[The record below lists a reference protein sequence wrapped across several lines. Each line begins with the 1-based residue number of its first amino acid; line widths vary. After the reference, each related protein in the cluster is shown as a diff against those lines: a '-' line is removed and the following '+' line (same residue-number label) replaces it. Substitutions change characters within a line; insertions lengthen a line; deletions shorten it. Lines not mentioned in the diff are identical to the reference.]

1 MYSVFNTDRYIIRK
15 NYHLVDIKTLIDA
28 VMSSNN
34 PAEAGQILSQAPH
47 PLEHDD
53 ITGVEADAAKYAYDH
68 GLAPDEVRRAF
79 HEGPQNPMYQKAF
92 EHLVTL
98 GAPHINKA
106 IGMTNQMKGSYIPPA
121 FDSEGR
127 VTQRW
132 REGGISVRDQNNKVP
147 VFDTTG
153 KLITQIRSSYT
164 GEPEAFSRPY
174 HEGLNLMRQQQGIK
188 VKTSDEIKPSLVHRN
203 TVNIQDGRMLS
214 RFFNTIKQGVG
225 ADPNAD
231 PYELAHGALRQD
243 NRFPVHSGLQHS
255 EFGPARYSPET
266 LEQQPAIPQSP
277 ADSMDQWLGPT
288 RDAKW
293 VKHLGN
299 NNYYKQGGS
308 KKQINDMV
316 AHHGMSEQEA
326 KDFFQK
332 VYYNEERLD
341 GGYNKRF
348 REALRNW
355 HMRDGVAPDWI
366 EQAQVPQGSPLSA
379 QQPEEQKTVETQPQ
393 PAPPAIVAPSIPEP
407 PREPPAPAPQR
418 NAPVVSAPPAQ
429 LTPPPPPPPPPAPPV
444 VNNNRNQSF
453 SGQNSTVGL
462 PPSPSQQAIPPRPPM
477 QVQNNNAYPSPPP
490 PKQQGRIGAMLNN
503 FIERLGYGY
512 ETLLP
517 GINKSED
524 LNDVELVREALE
536 KVQIEIAK
544 SEVHSHQNNL
554 SIHSY
559 VDVNTIAATMRRP
572 PSDIV
577 TIVESRGDWPS
588 LAKSWGMKHSEV
600 QKIKVMFNE

>member
-1 MYSVFNTDRYIIRK
+1 MFSVYDTNRYMIRK
-15 NYHLVDIKTLIDA
+15 NYHLVDLKTLIDS
-28 VMSSNN
+28 VIQSNN

-79 HEGPQNPMYQKAF
+79 HEGPQNPMYEKSFQ
-92 EHLVTL
+92 HLVSL

-106 IGMTNQMKGSYIPPA
+106 IGLTNQMKGSYIPPA

-127 VTQRW
+127 VTQKW
-132 REGGISVRDQNNKVP
+132 REGGVSTRDQNKKVP

-174 HEGLNLMRQQQGIK
+174 HEGLNLMREQQGIK

-203 TVNIQDGRMLS
+203 TVNIQDGAMLT
-214 RFFNTIKQGVG
+214 RFFNTIKQGIG

-243 NRFPVHSGLQHS
+243 SRFPVHSGLQHS
-255 EFGPARYSPET
+255 EFGPARYSPEE
-266 LEQQPAIPQSP
+266 LEAQPVAPQSP
-277 ADSMDQWLGPT
+277 ENSMDQWLGPT
-288 RDAKW
+288 SNSNW

-308 KKQINDMV
+308 KKQISDMV
-316 AHHGMSEQEA
+316 ADHGMSEQEA
-326 KDFFQK
+326 RDFFMS
-332 VYYNEERLD
+332 VYNNEGRLN
-341 GGYNKRF
+341 GGYGKRF

-355 HMRDGVAPDWI
+355 HMKDGVPPSWI
-366 EQAQVPQGSPLSA
+366 DQAQAPQGSPLNA
-379 QQPEEQKTVETQPQ
+379 QQPEEQKPVDAPPQTQPQ
-393 PAPPAIVAPSIPEP
+393 PAPPPIAAPSIPEP
-407 PREPPAPAPQR
+407 PRNPVPPRPEH
-418 NAPVVSAPPAQ
+418 NGSFVSAPPAVRNMPAPVAQ
-429 LTPPPPPPPPPAPPV
+429 PAQPAPPQPQLNPV
-444 VNNNRNQSF
+444 AAPQ
-453 SGQNSTVGL
+453 
-462 PPSPSQQAIPPRPPM
+462 PPIP
-477 QVQNNNAYPSPPP
+477 QQNNNAYPSPPP

-517 GINKSED
+517 GVKKSED
-524 LNDVELVREALE
+524 INDVEKVREVLE
-536 KVQIEIAK
+536 MVQIDIAK
-544 SEVHSHQNNL
+544 SEGFTKKGHL

-559 VDVNTIAATMRRP
+559 PDVMSIASNMRRP
-572 PSDIV
+572 ASDIV
-577 TIVESRGDWPS
+577 TIVESRGDWRS
-588 LAKSWGMKHSEV
+588 VAKSWGMPHTDV
-600 QKIKVMFNE
+600 QTIKVMFYDE